1 VAVAAEEDEVL
12 AVVLVAIEN
21 LIPIQAPEV
30 SLFLLKLIR
39 LQ

>member
-21 LIPIQAPEV
+21 LIQTQALEV